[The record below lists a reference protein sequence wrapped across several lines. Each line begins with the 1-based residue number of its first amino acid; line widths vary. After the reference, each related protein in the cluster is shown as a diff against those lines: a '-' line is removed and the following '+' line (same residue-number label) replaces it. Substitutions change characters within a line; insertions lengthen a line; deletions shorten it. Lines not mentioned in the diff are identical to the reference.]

1 MEGIRKNVHFVLS
14 LGTFYHG
21 TSYRLGCGQHP
32 LIDQKNQKNQKK
44 NLTEL
49 NILESSR
56 TFYGI
61 LEQSRTV

>member
-1 MEGIRKNVHFVLS
+1 MLQTSTLIKN
-14 LGTFYHG
+14 TYFYRG
-21 TSYRLGCGQHP
+21 TSYRLGRGQHP
-32 LIDQKNQKNQKK
+32 LIDKNQKK

>member
-1 MEGIRKNVHFVLS
+1 MSVCHNFYNGI
-14 LGTFYHG
+14 
-21 TSYRLGCGQHP
+21 SYRLGSGQHP
-32 LIDQKNQKNQKK
+32 LIDKNQKNQKKK